1 MKTLDQE
8 RASFAWERT
17 NGATKELK
25 IVASGAPALIMQN
38 GLMQALAYYKDKDKE
53 KSGAV
58 RTLLGALV
66 ARLSRQLGVEASFD
80 AVMKKLHGADA
91 DLYFRATEETL
102 ETLRWIRQ
110 FAKARVKG

>member
-8 RASFAWERT
+8 RASFAWART
-17 NGATKELK
+17 DGATKELK

-38 GLMQALAYYKDKDKE
+38 GLMQALAYYKDKE

-58 RTLLGALV
+58 RTLLAALV
-66 ARLSRQLGVEASFD
+66 ARLSKQLGVADSFE
-80 AVMKKLHGADA
+80 AVMEKLHGADA

-110 FAKARVKG
+110 FAKARVK